1 MLYHIVVTNP
11 SSAQVLHYMQS
22 NRVRIL
28 VLGDSLMR
36 QLHAR
41 LVHMFRGTLNPVD
54 YRIGGLA
61 RYAVCSAGDS
71 FSIFEKCG
79 S

>member
-1 MLYHIVVTNP
+1 M
-11 SSAQVLHYMQS
+11 QVLHYLQG

-41 LVHMFRGTLNPVD
+41 LVHMFRGTPQPID
-54 YRIGGLA
+54 HRIGGMA
-61 RYAVCSAGDS
+61 RYAVCRAGDS
-71 FSIFEKCG
+71 FTIFEK
-79 S
+79 